1 MNERK
6 DTIGDYKLLEGLEEL
21 LKNNWLSEQQL
32 KEYLDRI
39 ILIANKMD
47 IYHIDND
54 VHGQLIEI
62 LLKYDFEMA
71 EYYYREI
78 EGKIGS
84 YNEIHFRF
92 AEGLAYRGRKIE
104 DIENVLYNMVDSYD
118 NYFGKMGK
126 EGNDYKIRIYL
137 YLATCDFYSE
147 NEKSECFK
155 KVREELDC
163 LEGKGWE
170 KELDSAEYKIYV
182 DLCNKYQ
189 MENDVH
195 RAREY
200 NFDSVKKRNELN
212 SLNEIKRVR
221 SIDELKVFM
230 EKMNREIRVD
240 NLESNQMLIQK
251 CIDLSGNINDI
262 LNLMEKK
269 YYPSSINVSTN
280 GMNFWMTVVAALQ
293 NPKAKGSMM
302 RYLLEQGGGHDGF
315 SELIKV
321 FGEMKNKNMC
331 IRTFDIMLNCV
342 EFLLYD

>member
-1 MNERK
+1 ME
-6 DTIGDYKLLEGLEEL
+6 
-21 LKNNWLSEQQL
+21 
-32 KEYLDRI
+32 
-39 ILIANKMD
+39 
-47 IYHIDND
+47 
-54 VHGQLIEI
+54 
-62 LLKYDFEMA
+62 
-71 EYYYREI
+71 
-78 EGKIGS
+78 
-84 YNEIHFRF
+84 
-92 AEGLAYRGRKIE
+92 
-104 DIENVLYNMVDSYD
+104 DSYD

-155 KVREELDC
+155 KVCEELDC

-200 NFDSVKKRNELN
+200 NFDSVEKRNELN

-251 CIDLSGNINDI
+251 
-262 LNLMEKK
+262 
-269 YYPSSINVSTN
+269 
-280 GMNFWMTVVAALQ
+280 
-293 NPKAKGSMM
+293 
-302 RYLLEQGGGHDGF
+302 
-315 SELIKV
+315 
-321 FGEMKNKNMC
+321 
-331 IRTFDIMLNCV
+331 
-342 EFLLYD
+342 